1 MARRSPIVLFAFAV
15 ALGLGVLAGFGAGTG
30 RPPPGYGEDGGA
42 AIGSCDDPSF
52 ATAVLPVL
60 HGRCGQCHRPN
71 AELGGLSLHEYGA
84 VLQGGHSGPVV
95 VPGSCAESLIYL
107 LTSGSALPSMPP
119 EGFEGLTEDELGCLC
134 AWIEGGALDD

>member
-1 MARRSPIVLFAFAV
+1 MSRCSPV
-15 ALGLGVLAGFGAGTG
+15 ALLFLLAVLGPGALAGCGGGTG
-30 RPPPGYGEDGGA
+30 RPPPGYGEDEGA
-42 AIGSCDDPSF
+42 AIGGCDDPSF

-71 AELGGLSLHEYGA
+71 AGLGGLSLHEYGA

-107 LTSGSALPSMPP
+107 LTSGNALPSMPP
-119 EGFEGLTEDELGCLC
+119 EGYVGLTEDELDCLC
-134 AWIEGGALDD
+134 AWIDAGALDD